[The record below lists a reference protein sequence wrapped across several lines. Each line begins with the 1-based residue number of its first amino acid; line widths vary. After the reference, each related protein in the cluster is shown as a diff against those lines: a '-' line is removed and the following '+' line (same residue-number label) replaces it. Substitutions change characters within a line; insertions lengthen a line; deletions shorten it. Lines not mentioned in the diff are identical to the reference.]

1 MSFLESV
8 ILGIV
13 QGLTEFLPISSSG
26 HLVLMQ
32 RVLGLGNVDVLFDI
46 FLHLGTLG
54 AVVVFLKKDLYNI
67 VLNINKPF
75 NIRTNPGSRILFL
88 IILAS
93 IPTAFIG
100 FFFKSYFEKIFD
112 NIGLVACLLFVTGL
126 LLFTSEKF
134 ASGIK
139 YKDILGM
146 KISDTLIIGF
156 MQGLAIAPGISRS
169 GATICVG
176 IFRGIDRDL
185 AARFSFL
192 LSIPAILGA
201 LLLEIKDYKQML
213 VTVDVISLASGTVL
227 AFVSG
232 YFALKI
238 LFKVLKRHRLDIFAY
253 YCWMLG
259 LFIMGKFLIF
269 K

>member
-26 HLVLMQ
+26 HLVLIQ
-32 RVLGLGNVDVLFDI
+32 RLLGLGDVDLLFDI

-54 AVVVFLKKDLYNI
+54 AVIFFFRKDLFNI
-67 VLNINKPF
+67 ILNINKIF
-75 NIRTNPGSRILFL
+75 NIRTNPEARILFL
-88 IILAS
+88 IIIAS

-100 FFFKSYFEKIFD
+100 FFFKGYFEKIFD
-112 NIGLVACLLFVTGL
+112 NIGLVACFLFVTGL
-126 LLFTSEKF
+126 LLFTSERF
-134 ASGIK
+134 IGTIK
-139 YKDILGM
+139 GKDILGM
-146 KISDTLIIGF
+146 KISDSLIIGF

-169 GATICVG
+169 GATISAG
-176 IFRGIDRDL
+176 IFRGIDREL
-185 AARFSFL
+185 TARFSFL
-192 LSIPAILGA
+192 LSIPAVLGA
-201 LLLEIKDYKQML
+201 FLFKIKDYKQML
-213 VTVDVISLASGTVL
+213 VTVDIIPLVSGTVL

-238 LFKVLKRHRLDIFAY
+238 LFKVLRTHRLDIFAY
-253 YCWMLG
+253 YCWMVG
-259 LFIMGKFLIF
+259 LFILGKFLIF